1 MDLKFRQPATLDA
14 GLVVTELQ
22 TAALTYIAR
31 GWALTW
37 FDYGAKFPE
46 RTAWNTAEQV
56 ITTPEA
62 AHRRWNGT
70 PYNIGL
76 VHGLGTVKTCSFD
89 VDQVEHTR
97 AVLAEFGI
105 ALDALRPGVPCVQGN
120 PANFRLIFRQP
131 AGLDLPLFR
140 LQWPDPTNASKKLV
154 VFELRAGPN
163 QDVLPP
169 SLHPIGKA
177 YEWLTPLPDDP
188 AAHPE
193 PPPALLELWL
203 NWEAW
208 EPALQAACP
217 WAKAPKPKAKSHRKT
232 DGANLD
238 VIGQFNAVHGV
249 RELLEAQGYKP
260 KGKNRYLPPN
270 STSGVPSVRILD
282 SGKVY
287 SDNGSCPLNDG
298 HAHDAF
304 SVFCILEH
312 RGDVRAA
319 VKAAAALLGIELK
332 SSRASATDAGYPDH
346 DEPAG
351 VPPADSGTPSAKPA
365 AAANGDIPS
374 RPATIQVR
382 AGYGPEMTDIAEAAL
397 MEHDP
402 GIFQRS
408 GYLCRIARQQ
418 AATVRGI
425 TRPTGAVTIAA
436 LDVDF
441 LLDRLNRAVAWTRYN
456 KKADEWAA
464 ANAPRMVA
472 TTLLARS
479 GLWQFPVLIG
489 VVAAPTLRPD
499 GSILDRPGYD
509 PATGLYFDAQG
520 VAFPA
525 ILARPIYEQ
534 ARVALDLL
542 IDEVLARPCINSDRP
557 EDRGFSFASASDR
570 SAALAAILTA
580 LVRHSLPTAPL
591 FLFNATRPASAKS
604 LLADCVSLI
613 ATGRT
618 ATVFELGED
627 PDEVEK
633 RLLAVLLAGD
643 PVINLDNL
651 EQPLG
656 GSGLCKTLTAET
668 ITGRILGVSKNATV
682 PTITTWLAT
691 GNNVTVIGDM
701 TRRTVVC
708 NLDPQSEAPQSRQYD
723 RNLAMWI
730 PEHRPRLA
738 AAALTV
744 LRAYIVADRPTQPYP
759 PMGSFEEWDATI
771 RRALTWLGEADPL
784 AGTAQLEDADPV
796 RLKLRALL
804 VAWYSAFR
812 TVGATAKE
820 AIARARETVRDD
832 EGTEQPR
839 YPALRDVL
847 EEHFTDRRGDV
858 SGRII
863 GDFIKKYAR
872 RVEIGARFE
881 RDGTSHHAAI
891 WRVKILDPH
900 RWQKFS
906 TEGNSP
912 PQTPQ
917 TPQQRKSWNRGF
929 GESGESGEPVYPR
942 SENFDNTCATCRHLI
957 PEPDGGAC
965 GMHERFIEAIA
976 TTTMCGDW
984 QASGVMG

>member
-1 MDLKFRQPATLDA
+1 MNLKLRQPATLDVGSA
-14 GLVVTELQ
+14 VTELQ
-22 TAALTYIAR
+22 TAALAYIAC

-37 FDYGAKFPE
+37 MDHGAKFPE
-46 RTAWNTAEQV
+46 HKAWNAPDQV

-62 AHRRWNGT
+62 ARRRWNGK

-76 VHGLGTVKTCSFD
+76 VHALGTVKTCSFD
-89 VDQVEHTR
+89 VDKVEHTR

-105 ALDALRPGVPCVQGN
+105 DLDAMRVGMPCVQGN

-131 AGLDLPLFR
+131 AGHDLPLVK
-140 LQWPDPTNASKKLV
+140 LEWPAPDGAGKLTI
-154 VFELRAGPN
+154 FELRAGAN

-169 SLHPIGKA
+169 SLHPSGKA
-177 YEWLTPLPDDP
+177 YEWIVPLPDDP
-188 AAHPE
+188 ADHPE
-193 PPPALLELWL
+193 PPTALLELWL
-203 NWEAW
+203 NWQAW

-217 WAKAPKPKAKSHRKT
+217 WAKVPKPKVKPYRKT

-238 VIGQFNAVHGV
+238 IIGQFNAAHGV
-249 RELLEAQGYKP
+249 RELLEAHRYQP
-260 KGKNRYLPPN
+260 RGKNRYLPPN

-282 SGKVY
+282 SGKAY

-312 RGDVRAA
+312 HGEVRVAVRAA
-319 VKAAAALLGIELK
+319 AELLGLELK
-332 SSRASATDAGYPDH
+332 SNRASATPGYPDH
-346 DEPAG
+346 DDLAG
-351 VPPADSGTPSAKPA
+351 APPADSGTT
-365 AAANGDIPS
+365 AANTDGATSGDIPS

-382 AGYGPEMTDIAEAAL
+382 AGYGPEMADIAEAAL

-456 KKADEWAA
+456 KKADEWTA

-479 GLWQFPVLIG
+479 GLWRFPILIG

-525 ILARPIYEQ
+525 IPQRPTREQ
-534 ARVALDLL
+534 ARAALDLL
-542 IDEVLARPCINSDRP
+542 IDEVLARPCLNSDRP

-656 GSGLCKTLTAET
+656 GSGLCKTLTAES

-701 TRRTVVC
+701 TRRTVVS
-708 NLDPQSEAPQSRQYD
+708 NLDPQSEAPQGRRYD
-723 RNLAMWI
+723 RNLVTWI
-730 PEHRPRLA
+730 PEHRARLA
-738 AAALTV
+738 VAGLTV
-744 LRAYIVADRPTQPYP
+744 LRGYIAAGRPAQPYP
-759 PMGSFEEWDATI
+759 PMGSFEDWDTTI

-804 VAWYSAFR
+804 VAWYGAFR
-812 TVGATAKE
+812 AVGATAKE

-832 EGTEQPR
+832 EGTEQSR
-839 YPALRDVL
+839 YPMLRDVL
-847 EEHFTDRRGDV
+847 EEHFTDRRGDM
-858 SGRII
+858 SSRII

-872 RVEIGARFE
+872 RVEIGSRFE
-881 RDGTSHHAAI
+881 HDGISHHAAI

-906 TEGNSP
+906 TEGNST
-912 PQTPQ
+912 PQAPQ
-917 TPQQRKSWNRGF
+917 TPQQRKSCSREFGEFGEF
-929 GESGESGEPVYPR
+929 GESVYPR
-942 SENFDNTCATCRHLI
+942 SEYFGKSCATCRCLI
-957 PEPDGGAC
+957 PEPNGGAC

-976 TTTMCGDW
+976 TTTCGDW
-984 QASGVMG
+984 QARGVMG